1 METTR
6 TKKQQDKLENIVTI
20 VTALIFG
27 SVLLNGLYLA
37 LTNLF

>member
-1 METTR
+1 METTK
-6 TKKQQDKLENIVTI
+6 TKQQNKLENIVTI